1 MKKLAACLAVLL
13 LPGCIEFEKQTLV
26 FRHYPETDT
35 LVIWQHYEG
44 IHGEDN
50 EHDLSKKEREQLH
63 SVVNGQRTF
72 FFGNWITEYNAEDTG
87 KFIAEEEA
95 RLKKG
100 FASKPEADDARQM
113 LAFARMVRK
122 SVIIK
127 NGPFYLNQQKR
138 LSATQHV
145 TLNNAGKI
153 TQDLNALFH
162 MAILQSNRIFDV
174 FGGFEEGDPNIELLE
189 KSAHA
194 KMEYLTLKGQQL
206 QFRWP
211 MTGEHFQRG
220 MREKSTAKLVELAR
234 KGGVTIQQKDN
245 LLIITA
251 GKLKAADTFVCIKLP
266 DAAFQPNATE
276 AVSNRYGLTKG
287 FDAARTRAKF
297 FKDCDISYLKNS
309 TVER

>member
-1 MKKLAACLAVLL
+1 MKKLIACLAVLL

-50 EHDLSKKEREQLH
+50 EHGLSESEREQLH
-63 SVVNGQRTF
+63 SVVTGQRTF
-72 FFGNWITEYNAEDTG
+72 FFGNWITEYNTEDTG
-87 KFIAEEEA
+87 KFIAEAEA
-95 RLKKG
+95 KLKKG
-100 FASKPEADDARQM
+100 FASKPEADEARQM

-153 TQDLNALFH
+153 IRDINALFH
-162 MAILQSNRIFDV
+162 MAILQGNGIFDV
-174 FGGFEEGDPNIELLE
+174 FGDFEEGDPNIELLE

-211 MTGEHFQRG
+211 MTAEHFHRG
-220 MREKSTAKLVELAR
+220 MREKSTAKGVELAR

-245 LLIITA
+245 LLIITV
-251 GKLKAADTFVCIKLP
+251 GKLKATDAFVSIKLP
-266 DAAFQPNATE
+266 NVAFQPNANGT
-276 AVSNRYGLTKG
+276 VSKRYGLAKD
-287 FDAARTRAKF
+287 FNPAKARAKF
-297 FKDCDISYLKNS
+297 LKDSDARYLKK
-309 TVER
+309 

>member
-1 MKKLAACLAVLL
+1 MKKLIACLAVLL
-13 LPGCIEFEKQTLV
+13 LSGCIEFKKQTLV
-26 FRHYPETDT
+26 FRHYPETNT

-100 FASKPEADDARQM
+100 FASKPEAEEARQM

-153 TQDLNALFH
+153 IRDINALFH
-162 MAILQSNRIFDV
+162 MAILQGNGIFDV

-211 MTGEHFQRG
+211 MTAEHFHRG

-266 DAAFQPNATE
+266 DVAFQPNANGT
-276 AVSNRYGLTKG
+276 VSKRYGLAKD
-287 FDAARTRAKF
+287 FNPAKARAKF
-297 FKDCDISYLKNS
+297 LKDSDARYLKK
-309 TVER
+309 

>member
-1 MKKLAACLAVLL
+1 MKKLIACLAVLL

-26 FRHYPETDT
+26 FRHYPETNT

-95 RLKKG
+95 SLKKG
-100 FASKPEADDARQM
+100 FASKLEADEARQI

-153 TQDLNALFH
+153 IRDINALFH
-162 MAILQSNRIFDV
+162 MAILQGNGIFDV
-174 FGGFEEGDPNIELLE
+174 FGNFEEGDPNIELLE

-211 MTGEHFQRG
+211 MTAEHFHRG

-234 KGGVTIQQKDN
+234 KSGVTIQQKDN

-266 DAAFQPNATE
+266 DVAFQPNANGT
-276 AVSNRYGLTKG
+276 VSKRYGLAKD
-287 FDAARTRAKF
+287 FNPAKTRAKF
-297 FKDCDISYLKNS
+297 LKDSDARYLKK
-309 TVER
+309 

>member
-1 MKKLAACLAVLL
+1 MKKLFACLAVLL
-13 LPGCIEFEKQTLV
+13 LPGCIEFDKQTLV
-26 FRHYPETDT
+26 FRHYPGTDT

-50 EHDLSKKEREQLH
+50 EHGLSEPEREQLH
-63 SVVNGQRTF
+63 SVVTSQRTF

-87 KFIAEEEA
+87 KFIAEAEA
-95 RLKKG
+95 KLKKG
-100 FASKPEADDARQM
+100 FASKPEADEARQM

-153 TQDLNALFH
+153 IRDINALFH
-162 MAILQSNRIFDV
+162 MVILQGNGIFDV
-174 FGGFEEGDPNIELLE
+174 FGNFEEGDPDIELLE

-211 MTGEHFQRG
+211 MTAEHFHRG
-220 MREKSTAKLVELAR
+220 MREKGNVKGVELAR

-251 GKLKAADTFVCIKLP
+251 GKLKAADTFVSIKLP
-266 DAAFQPNATE
+266 DVAFQPNANGT
-276 AVSNRYGLTKG
+276 VSKRYGLAKD
-287 FDAARTRAKF
+287 FNPAKARAKF
-297 FKDCDISYLKNS
+297 LKDSDARYLKK
-309 TVER
+309 

>member
-1 MKKLAACLAVLL
+1 MKKLIACLAVLL
-13 LPGCIEFEKQTLV
+13 LSGCIEFEKQTLV
-26 FRHYPETDT
+26 FRHYPETNT

-100 FASKPEADDARQM
+100 FASKPEADEARQL

-145 TLNNAGKI
+145 TLNNVGKI
-153 TQDLNALFH
+153 TRDINAFFH
-162 MAILQSNRIFDV
+162 MAILQGNRIFDV
-174 FGGFEEGDPNIELLE
+174 FGGFEKGDPNIELLE
-189 KSAHA
+189 KSAHV

-211 MTGEHFQRG
+211 MTAEHFHRG

-245 LLIITA
+245 LLIITV

-266 DAAFQPNATE
+266 DVAFQPNANGT
-276 AVSNRYGLTKG
+276 VSKRYGLAKD
-287 FDAARTRAKF
+287 FNPAKARAKF
-297 FKDCDISYLKNS
+297 LKDSDARYLKK
-309 TVER
+309 

>member
-1 MKKLAACLAVLL
+1 MNKLIACLAVLL

-50 EHDLSKKEREQLH
+50 EHGLSKKEREQLH

-100 FASKPEADDARQM
+100 FASKPEADEVRQM

-127 NGPFYLNQQKR
+127 NGPFYLNQQKC

-145 TLNNAGKI
+145 TLNNVGKI
-153 TQDLNALFH
+153 TRDINALFH
-162 MAILQSNRIFDV
+162 MAILQGNRIFDV

-211 MTGEHFQRG
+211 MTAEHFHRG
-220 MREKSTAKLVELAR
+220 MREKSTAKGVELAR

-251 GKLKAADTFVCIKLP
+251 GKLKTADTFVSIKLP
-266 DAAFQPNATE
+266 DVAFQPNANGT
-276 AVSNRYGLTKG
+276 VSKRYGLAKD
-287 FDAARTRAKF
+287 FNPAKARAKF
-297 FKDCDISYLKNS
+297 LKDSDARYLKK
-309 TVER
+309 

>member
-1 MKKLAACLAVLL
+1 MNKLIACLAVLL

-50 EHDLSKKEREQLH
+50 EHGLSKKEREQLH

-100 FASKPEADDARQM
+100 FASKPEADEVRQM

-127 NGPFYLNQQKR
+127 NGPFYLNQQKC

-145 TLNNAGKI
+145 TLNNVGKI
-153 TQDLNALFH
+153 TRDINALFH

-211 MTGEHFQRG
+211 MTAEHFHRG
-220 MREKSTAKLVELAR
+220 MREKSTAKGVELAR

-251 GKLKAADTFVCIKLP
+251 GKLKTADTFVSIKLP
-266 DAAFQPNATE
+266 DVAFQPNANGT
-276 AVSNRYGLTKG
+276 VSKRYGLAKD
-287 FDAARTRAKF
+287 FNPAKARAKF
-297 FKDCDISYLKNS
+297 LKDSDARYLKK
-309 TVER
+309 